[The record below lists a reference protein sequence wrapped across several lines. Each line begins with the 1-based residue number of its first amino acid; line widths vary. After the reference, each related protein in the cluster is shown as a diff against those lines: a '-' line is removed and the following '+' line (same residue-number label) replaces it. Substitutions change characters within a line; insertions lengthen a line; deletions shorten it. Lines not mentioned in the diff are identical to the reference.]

1 MSTFARI
8 GPPLARRT
16 PKGEV
21 IHGERRVDEY
31 FWLREKENPEVRAY
45 LEAENAYADA
55 WMKPTADLQE
65 RLYQE
70 MLDRIQ
76 ETDLSVPYPE
86 RGYLYYYRTEKGK
99 QYRTYCRKKGLSDS
113 PEEVTLDLNLLAE
126 GETFMALG
134 AYAVSDDGRLLAYST
149 DNTGFRQYTLRI
161 KDLTTGQLL
170 PDRREKVVTAA
181 WAGENRT
188 LFYTVEDHAKRS
200 YRLYRHRLGE
210 TQDGLLYEESDERF
224 GIYLRRSRS
233 GAYLFL
239 SISSLTTSEVRYLAS
254 DAPGSEWQI
263 VTPRQQDHE
272 YYADHHGEHFYIRSN
287 DRGRNFRLV
296 RAPATGPG
304 NANWQEIVPHR
315 PEIML
320 DGVELFANHLVRLE
334 REDGLPRFRVQDLRT
349 GALHSVE
356 FDEPVYSASPGEN
369 REFQTTKLRFE
380 YESFVTPGSI
390 FDYDLASRE
399 RTLLKQTPV
408 LGGYDRTRYRS
419 ERTHAIAADGTRI
432 PVSLVYRDTFKRD
445 GTEPL
450 LLHGYGSY
458 GLPLPVWFSSNRLSL
473 LDRGLAFALAHV
485 RGGGEL
491 GKTWHDRG
499 RMMSK
504 LNTFTDFIAVAEHL
518 IAEKYT
524 RRESLAIEGAS
535 AGGLLMGA
543 VLNLRPDLPR
553 AAIARVPFVDVIN
566 TMLDESLP
574 LTAAEFEEWG
584 NPRKREEYHY
594 LKRYCPYS
602 NLEAKAYPALL
613 VKTAF
618 NDSQVMY
625 WEPAKYVARLRSLKT
640 DGNPLLL
647 KTNLGAGHGGASG
660 RYDFLREI
668 AFDYAFV
675 LTALGIA
682 A

>member
-1 MSTFARI
+1 MSTFAPV
-8 GPPLARRT
+8 GPPVARRV
-16 PKGEV
+16 PKVDV
-21 IHGERRVDEY
+21 IHDERRVDEY
-31 FWLREKENPEVRAY
+31 SWLREKDDPEVRSY

-55 WMKPTADLQE
+55 WMKPTGDLQE

-70 MLDRIQ
+70 MLGRIQ

-99 QYRTYCRKKGLSDS
+99 QYRVYGRRKALPDS
-113 PEEVTLDLNLLAE
+113 PEEITVDLNLLAE

-149 DNTGFRQYTLRI
+149 DNTGFRQYMLRI
-161 KDLTTGQLL
+161 KDLATGQLL

-181 WAGENRT
+181 WAADNRT

-210 TQDGLLYEESDERF
+210 TQDDLLYEESDERF
-224 GIYLRRSRS
+224 GVYLRRSRS

-254 DAPGSEWQI
+254 DAPGGEWKI
-263 VTPRQQDHE
+263 VAPRQQDHE

-296 RAPATGPG
+296 RAPATDPG
-304 NANWQEIVPHR
+304 KTNWQEIVPHR
-315 PEIML
+315 PEVML

-334 REDGLPRFRVQDLRT
+334 REDGLPRFRVQDLGT
-349 GALHSVE
+349 GSVHSVDFE
-356 FDEPVYSASPGEN
+356 EPVYSASPAEN
-369 REFQTTKLRFE
+369 REFETTKFRFE
-380 YESFVTPGSI
+380 YESFVTPRSI
-390 FDYDLASRE
+390 LEYDLASRE

-408 LGGYDRTRYRS
+408 LGGYDRTQYRS
-419 ERTHAIAADGTRI
+419 ERIHAVAPDGTRI
-432 PVSLVYRDTFKRD
+432 PVSIVYRSTFKRD
-445 GTEPL
+445 GTEPF

-524 RRESLAIEGAS
+524 RPANLVIEGAS

-566 TMLDESLP
+566 TMLDDSLP

-584 NPRKREEYHY
+584 NPRKKEEYDY

-625 WEPAKYVARLRSLKT
+625 WEPAKYVARLRTLKT
-640 DGNPLLL
+640 DDNPLLL